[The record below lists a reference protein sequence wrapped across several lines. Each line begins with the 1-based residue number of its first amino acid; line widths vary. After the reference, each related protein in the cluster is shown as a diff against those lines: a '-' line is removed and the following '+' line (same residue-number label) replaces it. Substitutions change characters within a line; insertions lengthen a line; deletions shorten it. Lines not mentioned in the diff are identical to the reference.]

1 MFSHFHSLLLG
12 FLFSKI
18 EKVHTQCVEKD
29 MAKHSKVKGFLNISR
44 KAEIHAISKAWDE
57 RIPIVL
63 KKYGEKKHSKIMG
76 C

>member
-1 MFSHFHSLLLG
+1 
-12 FLFSKI
+12 
-18 EKVHTQCVEKD
+18 

-63 KKYGEKKHSKIMG
+63 KKYGKKNIPKLWVPKYFL
-76 C
+76 